1 LINRPAFANLDTT
14 LSMEPALNVPATR
27 SMILSLKLAPYLSL
41 PSADSMSTGL
51 DAAVSA
57 KEDLSESMEFA
68 TVVPSILVITLSLI
82 AVSATTDITL

>member
-1 LINRPAFANLDTT
+1 
-14 LSMEPALNVPATR
+14 MEPALNVPATR